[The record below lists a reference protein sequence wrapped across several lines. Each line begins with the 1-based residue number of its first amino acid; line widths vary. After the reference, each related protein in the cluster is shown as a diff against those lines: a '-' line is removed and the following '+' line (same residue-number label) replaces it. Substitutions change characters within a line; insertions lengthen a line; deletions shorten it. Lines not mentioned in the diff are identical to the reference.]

1 MSGSDA
7 GAAHARAR
15 AAVVV
20 TGLVSASLFGYLA
33 WDLAP
38 LEPGV
43 LALQFAFS
51 PRAFAE
57 VVHQWSAQDLARY
70 RAHLPID
77 GLLLVSYALFGVLAA
92 TRTRLF
98 AASGPGSV
106 RRAALL
112 LPAAA
117 LCDAFENL
125 MHWWLTGAP
134 RFGVPWAYALAAGLS
149 SLKWLGLLGFAW
161 LSVRA
166 LRGAAGP

>member
-1 MSGSDA
+1 MTAVRVA
-7 GAAHARAR
+7 GLASAALLAYL
-15 AAVVV
+15 
-20 TGLVSASLFGYLA
+20 TWFLSA
-33 WDLAP
+33 

-57 VVHQWSAQDLARY
+57 VVHQWSAEDLARY

-77 GLLLVSYALFGVLAA
+77 GLLLLSYALFGILVA

-98 AASGPGSV
+98 SGGGPAAM
-106 RRAALL
+106 RRAAAV

-117 LCDAFENL
+117 LCDALENL

-166 LRGAAGP
+166 LRRAAGP

>member
-1 MSGSDA
+1 MTAVRVA
-7 GAAHARAR
+7 GLA
-15 AAVVV
+15 
-20 TGLVSASLFGYLA
+20 SAMLLAYLA
-33 WDLAP
+33 WFLSP

-57 VVHQWSAQDLARY
+57 VVHQWSAEDLARY

-77 GLLLVSYALFGVLAA
+77 GLLLLSYALFGILVA

-98 AASGPGSV
+98 SGDGPV
-106 RRAALL
+106 AMRRAAAV

-117 LCDAFENL
+117 LCDALENL

-134 RFGVPWAYALAAGLS
+134 RFGVPWAYALAAGLA

-166 LRGAAGP
+166 LRRAAGS

>member
-1 MSGSDA
+1 MTAVRVA
-7 GAAHARAR
+7 GLA
-15 AAVVV
+15 
-20 TGLVSASLFGYLA
+20 SASLLAYLA
-33 WDLAP
+33 WFLSP

-57 VVHQWSAQDLARY
+57 VVHQWSADDLARY

-77 GLLLVSYALFGVLAA
+77 GLLLVSYALFGILVA

-98 AASGPGSV
+98 AGSGPAAV
-106 RRAALL
+106 RRAAAV

-117 LCDAFENL
+117 LCDALENL

-134 RFGVPWAYALAAGLS
+134 RFGVPWAYALAAGFA

-166 LRGAAGP
+166 LRRAAGP